1 MVLFIGLDRAES
13 YKEFLK
19 KYVPNIPF
27 EFVPLP
33 RIIIDDAIMDQYIKG
48 EKSDMPIEHM
58 SASYMKNLVKYK
70 DINNNKDRF
79 IALYQQLGLSESDA
93 QQLFEDV
100 SDAFES
106 EKMSKAKVKSKA
118 KSTPK
123 SRTTVMKSN
132 SKTPA
137 TKRGGKKYTEKNKR
151 SKNKRTNKNKRSK
164 NKRSKNKRNTRK

>member
-1 MVLFIGLDRAES
+1 MILFIGKDRAES

-19 KYVPNIPF
+19 KYVPTIPF

-33 RIIIDDAIMDQYIKG
+33 RVIIDDAIMDQYIKG
-48 EKSDMPIEHM
+48 EKTDMPVEHM

-79 IALYQQLGLSESDA
+79 IALYQGLGLSESDA

-106 EKMSKAKVKSKA
+106 EKISKVKSKV
-118 KSTPK
+118 KVK
-123 SRTTVMKSN
+123 SRTTVMKS
-132 SKTPA
+132 TPA
-137 TKRGGKKYTEKNKR
+137 VKRGGAYRSKKNKR
-151 SKNKRTNKNKRSK
+151 SKNKH
-164 NKRSKNKRNTRK
+164 NTRK